1 MISETIHC
9 RGHVNVLGNHKSTF
23 EITKEPE
30 LSPKGDCIIGVA
42 ADKGAADLSPE
53 FKAALQKDGAELET
67 KLICGGLE
75 YTVISKGGAGLALTH
90 PEDLVWRKSDFT
102 CPRTIGTGAD
112 AAARDLPRELME
124 HLKKGEELTV
134 ILTVRG

>member
-9 RGHVNVLGNHKSTF
+9 KGHINVAGNHKSTF
-23 EITKEPE
+23 EITKEAE
-30 LSPKGDCIIGVA
+30 LSPKGDCIIGVC

-67 KLICGGLE
+67 KLICGDIE
-75 YTVISKGGAGLALTH
+75 YVVKSKGGAGLSLTH
-90 PEDLVWRKSDFT
+90 PEDLVWRKSEFT
-102 CPRTIGTGAD
+102 CPRTIGNASD

-124 HLKKGEELTV
+124 RLKKGEELIV